1 MGKLIG
7 WPVSTA
13 TALIFKMVAALS
25 SGVIFALNAT
35 GTRQP
40 TIYQVLNCRIPSNF
54 LSSISR
60 IIPLLGAH
68 GVGRAL
74 SSAAQPANSASARL

>member
-7 WPVSTA
+7 WPASTA
-13 TALIFKMVAALS
+13 TALIFKMMAALS

-40 TIYQVLNCRIPSNF
+40 TTYQVLNCRMPSNF

-60 IIPLLGAH
+60 FIPLPGAH
-68 GVGRAL
+68 GVHGH
-74 SSAAQPANSASARL
+74 